1 MSLSSHVNPHEA
13 SSLNPAATD
22 TGDGVR
28 ESDSSREHVALRPA
42 RLEDRYQLD
51 HGLAYISG
59 TQALVRLLLNQSARD
74 RATGLNTGGFVS
86 GYRGSPLAG
95 LDQVL
100 FSVQKLLKDKQI
112 EFIPGVNEDLA
123 ATACWGTQQLMQ
135 RPEEATVDGVFAMW
149 YGKGP
154 GVDRSADAL
163 KHANAAGTSTHGGA
177 LVLAADDHTAKSSSF
192 AHQSEQLLVA
202 SFIPIL
208 YPSNVQEYLDYGIHG
223 WAMSRVSGLWVGLK
237 CVGDIVE
244 TTSVADVDPFRVECR
259 PPEDFKASE
268 DVHIRWPDVWAAQEP
283 RIVRSKLPL
292 ALSYCRANGLNRVV
306 AKGVGSRI
314 GIIAA
319 GKPYND
325 VREALALLGIAET
338 KLEARG
344 IALLKLGMVW
354 PVEPR
359 IVREFAEG
367 LDEIFV
373 VEEKRALIEQQVK
386 DILYPLAASGHKAPR
401 VVGKSGSNLQCSE
414 FEIPEA
420 ERLLRGDAELGPAEI
435 AGAIS
440 SRLHANGLDACQAVE
455 MKDRVGRVNP
465 PVMRRPYFCSGCP
478 HNSST
483 KVPEGSRSTAGI
495 GCHYMANWMNRR
507 TESYTHMGGE
517 GVPWVGQNRFSK
529 RAHMFANMGDGTFF
543 HSGSLAIRQ
552 AVAAKAPMT
561 FKILFNDAVALTGG
575 QSHDGPLTAPML
587 TQLLRAEGVEQI
599 VVVSDDI
606 AKYKGHESDF
616 AGGTKFFHR
625 RDLDAV
631 QRQLRDVPNVTALV
645 YDQTCAAEKRRRR
658 KRNKY
663 PDPAVRYVINPE
675 VCEGCGDCSVKSNCV
690 SVEPLETAL
699 GRKRQIN
706 QSSCNKDFSCADGFC
721 PSFVAVEGGGLR
733 KNPVGSSVEND
744 PGAWPDPSHPQLPE
758 LQTAYSVLVN
768 GVGGTGVL
776 TIGNILGMAAHL
788 QGLHC
793 SVMDM
798 AGLAQK
804 GGAVWS
810 HVRIATSEQGIH
822 SPRIPDGAADALIG
836 GDLVVS
842 AHPDSLS
849 RLKAQCRAVVN
860 ENVSPTADFQQD
872 RDFVMPEVGLW
883 EVVEQCCEKAG
894 LAKVPAQDLAVRFC
908 GDSVYANMIMLGAAW
923 QAGNVPLALDAVLRA
938 IELNGQGIEA
948 NKRAFKIG
956 RQFVASPSRFASQ
969 STSVAQWM
977 RQADREDV
985 QQLLE
990 ERRVRLVAYQ
1000 DAKYA
1005 GQFESYIQG
1014 VRSFTG
1020 PRPDG
1025 YEQVVIKNL
1034 YKLMAY
1040 KDEYEVARL
1049 HTSADLHKLIERQF
1063 DGAYTIR
1070 FSLAPPL
1077 FARRGTDGLPRKKLY
1092 GSWMN
1097 QAFRVLARLKF
1108 LRSTPFDPFGYAHER
1123 RVERALIEEYK
1134 SAIKATLP
1142 FLATKSKQ
1150 CLELARIPD
1159 QIRGFGH
1166 VKAAAIEQA
1175 RERQR
1180 ILLCEITGKDVPP
1193 ADSLKSSSQGI
1204 PLERAIS

>member
-1 MSLSSHVNPHEA
+1 MSEVTPPQGAL
-13 SSLNPAATD
+13 
-22 TGDGVR
+22 
-28 ESDSSREHVALRPA
+28 LRPA

-51 HGLAYISG
+51 RGPAYISG
-59 TQALVRLLLNQSARD
+59 TQALVRLLFNQIARD
-74 RATGLNTGGFVS
+74 RAAGLNTAGFVS

-95 LDQVL
+95 LDQAL
-100 FSVQKLLKDKQI
+100 WGVQKLLKEKHI

-135 RPEEATVDGVFAMW
+135 NPDEATVDGVFAMW

-163 KHANAAGTSTHGGA
+163 KHANAAGTSSHGGA

-223 WAMSRVSGLWVGLK
+223 WAMSRASGLWVGLK

-244 TTSVADVDPFRVECR
+244 TTSIADIDPFRVECR

-268 DVHIRWPDVWAAQEP
+268 DVHIRWPDVWATQEP

-292 ALSYCRANGLNRVV
+292 ALSYCRANGLNRIVFKD
-306 AKGVGSRI
+306 AGSRV

-325 VREALALLGIAET
+325 VREALALLGIDENGLAT
-338 KLEARG
+338 KG

-354 PVEPR
+354 PLEPS
-359 IVREFAEG
+359 IVREFAQG

-386 DILYPLAASGHKAPR
+386 DILYPIAVGGDKAPR
-401 VVGKSGSNLQCSE
+401 VVGKSGSDFRCSE
-414 FEIPEA
+414 FEIPDDQ
-420 ERLLRGDAELGPAEI
+420 RLLRGDAELGPADI
-435 AGAIS
+435 ADAILA
-440 SRLHANGLDACQAVE
+440 RLRVYGVEACQTLLAKGDASNIV
-455 MKDRVGRVNP
+455 P
-465 PVMRRPYFCSGCP
+465 PVARKPYFCSGCP

-483 KVPEGSRSTAGI
+483 KVPEGSRATAGI

-507 TESYTHMGGE
+507 TGSYTHMGGE
-517 GVPWVGQNRFSK
+517 GVPWVGQSRFSK
-529 RAHMFANMGDGTFF
+529 RSHIFANMGDGTFF

-552 AVAAKAPMT
+552 AVAAKTPMT

-587 TQLLRAEGVEQI
+587 TNLLHAEGVERV
-599 VVVSDDI
+599 VVVSDDV
-606 AKYKGHESDF
+606 AKYEGHQSAF
-616 AGGTKFFHR
+616 APGTTFHHR
-625 RDLDAV
+625 RDLDAI
-631 QRQLRDVPNVTALV
+631 QRQLREVPGVTALV

-675 VCEGCGDCSVKSNCV
+675 VCEGCGDCTVKSNCV
-690 SVEPLETAL
+690 SIEPIDTPL

-721 PSFVAVEGGGLR
+721 PSFVAVEGGALR
-733 KNPVGSSVEND
+733 KKPRGSSPEND
-744 PGAWPDPSHPQLPE
+744 PLTWPEPPHPQLPE
-758 LQTAYSVLVN
+758 LQRPYAVLVN

-788 QGLHC
+788 QGVHC

-810 HVRIATSEQGIH
+810 HVRIAKSGEDIH
-822 SPRIPDGAADALIG
+822 SPRIPDCAADAMIG

-842 AHPDSLS
+842 AHSDSLS
-849 RLKAQCRAVVN
+849 RLSAQCRAVVN
-860 ENVSPTADFQQD
+860 ANVSPTADFQQD
-872 RDFVMPEVGLW
+872 RDFVMPESALW
-883 EVVEQCCEKAG
+883 DAIEHSCAEKS
-894 LAKVPAQDLAVRFC
+894 LAKVPAQDLAVQFC
-908 GDSVYANMIMLGAAW
+908 GDSVYANMVMLGAAW
-923 QAGNVPLALDAVLRA
+923 QAGHVPLSLDALSRA
-938 IELNGQGIEA
+938 IELNGQSVDA
-948 NKRAFKIG
+948 NSRAFKLG
-956 RQFVASPSRFASQ
+956 RQYVASPDRFAKG
-969 STSVAQWM
+969 TASVVRWVP
-977 RQADREDV
+977 RGGGESL

-990 ERRVRLVAYQ
+990 DRRNRLVGYQ
-1000 DAKYA
+1000 SASYA
-1005 GQFESYIQG
+1005 NGYEAFLQMIQSFEG
-1014 VRSFTG
+1014 KK
-1020 PRPDG
+1020 PDG
-1025 YEQVVIKNL
+1025 YEQAVAKSL

-1049 HTSADLHKLIERQF
+1049 HASSDLSKLVESQF
-1063 DGAYTIR
+1063 EGDFRVR

-1077 FARRGTDGLPRKKLY
+1077 FARRGSDGLPRKKLY
-1092 GSWMN
+1092 GSWVI
-1097 QAFRVLARLKF
+1097 QAFGVLSKLKVLRGTRL
-1108 LRSTPFDPFGYAHER
+1108 DPFGYTQER
-1123 RVERALIEEYK
+1123 RAERALIDEYK
-1134 SAIKATLP
+1134 LSIRATLP
-1142 FLATKSKQ
+1142 FVPVHPKK
-1150 CLELARIPD
+1150 CLELARIPE

-1166 VKAAAIEQA
+1166 VKAAAIEEA
-1175 RERQR
+1175 RKRQR
-1180 ILLCEITGKDVPP
+1180 ALLREITGEDGLPGDRLESVAASP
-1193 ADSLKSSSQGI
+1193 LSSKATS
-1204 PLERAIS
+1204 

>member
-1 MSLSSHVNPHEA
+1 MLEVTQSSGA
-13 SSLNPAATD
+13 S
-22 TGDGVR
+22 
-28 ESDSSREHVALRPA
+28 LRPA

-51 HGLAYISG
+51 SGLAYISG
-59 TQALVRLLLNQSARD
+59 TQALVRLLLNQSTRD
-74 RATGLNTGGFVS
+74 RAAGLNTGGFVS

-100 FSVQKLLKDKQI
+100 FGVQKLLKEKQI

-163 KHANAAGTSTHGGA
+163 KHANAAGTSPHGGA

-208 YPSNVQEYLDYGIHG
+208 YPSNVQEYLDYGVHG
-223 WAMSRVSGLWVGLK
+223 WAMSRASGLWVGLK
-237 CVGDIVE
+237 CVSDIVE
-244 TTSVADVDPFRVECR
+244 TTSIADVDPFRVECR
-259 PPEDFKASE
+259 PPEDFRASE
-268 DVHIRWPDVWAAQEP
+268 DVHIRWPDVWASQEP

-292 ALSYCRANGLNRVV
+292 ALSYCRANGLNRIVS
-306 AKGVGSRI
+306 KGAGSRI
-314 GIIAA
+314 GIVAA

-325 VREALALLGIAET
+325 VCEALALLGIDE
-338 KLEARG
+338 KEMEARG

-359 IVREFAEG
+359 IVREFADG

-401 VVGKSGSNLQCSE
+401 VVGKAGSNLQCSE

-420 ERLLRGDAELGPAEI
+420 ERLLRGDAELGPTEI
-435 AGAIS
+435 AAAIS
-440 SRLHANGLDACQAVE
+440 SRLHASGFDVCYAVP
-455 MKDRVGRVNP
+455 MKDRAGSANP
-465 PVMRRPYFCSGCP
+465 PVARRPYFCSGCP

-606 AKYKGHESDF
+606 TKYEGHQSAF
-616 AGGTKFFHR
+616 AAGTTFFQR

-631 QRQLRDVPNVTALV
+631 QRQLREVPNVTALV

-663 PDPAVRYVINPE
+663 PDPALRYVINPE

-690 SVEPLETAL
+690 SVEPLETPL

-721 PSFVAVEGGGLR
+721 PSFVAIEGGALR
-733 KNPVGSSVEND
+733 KKPVGSSSESD
-744 PGAWPDPSHPQLPE
+744 PGAWPDPSPPQLPE
-758 LQTAYSVLVN
+758 LQTAYSILVN

-810 HVRIATSEQGIH
+810 HVRIATSEDGIR

-842 AHPDSLS
+842 AHPDSVS
-849 RLKAQCRAVVN
+849 KFKPKCRAVVN
-860 ENVSPTADFQQD
+860 ENVSPTSDFQQD
-872 RDFVMPEVGLW
+872 RDFVMPEEGLW
-883 EVVEQCCEKAG
+883 DVVEQSCEKAG
-894 LAKVPAQDLAVRFC
+894 LTKVPAHDLAVRFC
-908 GDSVYANMIMLGAAW
+908 GDSVYANMIMLGVAW
-923 QAGNVPLALDAVLRA
+923 QAGNVPLTLDAVVRA
-938 IELNGQGIEA
+938 IELNGQGIDA
-948 NKRAFKIG
+948 NKRAFQIG
-956 RQFVASPSRFASQ
+956 RQFAASPNRFANQ
-969 STSVAQWM
+969 PTSVVQWM
-977 RQADREDV
+977 PRADREDV
-985 QQLLE
+985 QQLME
-990 ERRVRLVAYQ
+990 DRRTRLVAYQ
-1000 DAKYA
+1000 DAEYA
-1005 GQFESYIQG
+1005 EQFESYIQM
-1014 VRSFTG
+1014 VRSSAG
-1020 PRPDG
+1020 QKPEG
-1025 YEQVVIKNL
+1025 YEQAVIKNL

-1049 HTSADLHKLIERQF
+1049 HSSTDLHKLIERQF
-1063 DGAYTIR
+1063 EGEYTVR
-1070 FSLAPPL
+1070 YSLAPPL
-1077 FARRGTDGLPRKKLY
+1077 FARRGSDGVPRKKLY
-1092 GSWMN
+1092 GSWMG
-1097 QAFRVLARLKF
+1097 QGFGLLARLKF
-1108 LRSTPFDPFGYAHER
+1108 LRNTPFDPFGYTHER
-1123 RVERALIEEYK
+1123 RMERTLIDEYK
-1134 SAIKATLP
+1134 SAIQVTLP
-1142 FLATKSKQ
+1142 FIATKAKQ

-1159 QIRGFGH
+1159 RIRGFGH

-1180 ILLCEITGKDVPP
+1180 VLLSEIIGEDMPP
-1193 ADSLKSSSQGI
+1193 ADSSKSSADGR
-1204 PLERAIS
+1204 PLEKAIS

>member
-1 MSLSSHVNPHEA
+1 MPEITPS
-13 SSLNPAATD
+13 
-22 TGDGVR
+22 TG
-28 ESDSSREHVALRPA
+28 ALLRSA
-42 RLEDRYQLD
+42 RLEDRYELD
-51 HGLAYISG
+51 RGPAYISG
-59 TQALVRLLLNQSARD
+59 TQALVRLLFNQSARD
-74 RATGLNTGGFVS
+74 RAAGLNTGGFVS

-100 FSVQKLLKDKQI
+100 WSVQKLLKEKQI

-135 RPEEATVDGVFAMW
+135 HPEEATVDGVFAMW

-163 KHANAAGTSTHGGA
+163 KHANAAGTSPYGGA

-208 YPSNVQEYLDYGIHG
+208 YPSNVQEYLDYGVHG
-223 WAMSRVSGLWVGLK
+223 WTMSRASGLWVGLK
-237 CVGDIVE
+237 CVSDIVE
-244 TTSVADVDPFRVECR
+244 TTSIADVDPFRVKCQ

-283 RIVRSKLPL
+283 RLVRSKLPL
-292 ALSYCRANGLNRVV
+292 ALSYCRANGLNRIVS
-306 AKGVGSRI
+306 KGAGSRI

-325 VREALALLGIAET
+325 VREALALLGIGENEFA
-338 KLEARG
+338 ARG

-354 PVEPR
+354 PLEPR
-359 IVREFAEG
+359 IVREFAED
-367 LDEIFV
+367 LDEIIV

-386 DILYPLAASGHKAPR
+386 DILYPLAASGKKAPR
-401 VVGKSGSNLQCSE
+401 IVGKSAGDLQCSE
-414 FEIPEA
+414 FEIPDNQ
-420 ERLLRGDAELGPAEI
+420 RLLRGDAELAPTDIAAAILVRLQVNGGNVCQTLPATNG
-435 AGAIS
+435 AGNQI
-440 SRLHANGLDACQAVE
+440 
-455 MKDRVGRVNP
+455 P

-517 GVPWVGQNRFSK
+517 GVPWVGQSRFSK
-529 RAHMFANMGDGTFF
+529 RPHMFANMGDGTFF

-587 TQLLRAEGVEQI
+587 TQLLFAEGVERI
-599 VVVSDDI
+599 VVVSDDV
-606 AKYKGHESDF
+606 AKYKGHESAF
-616 AGGTKFFHR
+616 APGTTFFHR
-625 RDLDAV
+625 HDLDAV
-631 QRQLRDVPNVTALV
+631 QRQLREVPNVTALV

-663 PDPAVRYVINPE
+663 PDPPVRYVINPE
-675 VCEGCGDCSVKSNCV
+675 VCEGCGDCTVKSNCV
-690 SVEPLETAL
+690 SIEPFETPL

-706 QSSCNKDFSCADGFC
+706 QSSCNKDYSCADGFC
-721 PSFVAVEGGGLR
+721 PSFVAVEGGALR
-733 KNPVGSSVEND
+733 KKPVSSSPEND
-744 PGAWPDPSHPQLPE
+744 PAAWPDPPHPQLPD
-758 LQTAYSVLVN
+758 LQAAYAVLVN

-810 HVRIATSEQGIH
+810 HVRIASSAEEIH

-842 AHPDSLS
+842 AHPDSIS
-849 RLKAQCRAVVN
+849 RLKAKCRAVVN
-860 ENVSPTADFQQD
+860 ANVSPTADFQQD
-872 RDFVMPEVGLW
+872 RDFVMPDQALW
-883 EVVEQCCEKAG
+883 ETIERSCAAENS
-894 LAKVPAQDLAVRFC
+894 AKVPAQDLAVRFC

-923 QAGNVPLALDAVLRA
+923 QAGHVPLTLDALRRA
-938 IELNGQGIEA
+938 IELNGQAVDA
-948 NKRAFKIG
+948 NMRAFKIG
-956 RQFVASPSRFASQ
+956 RQFVNSPVRLDDRSS
-969 STSVAQWM
+969 SVVRWM
-977 RQADREDV
+977 PRADRENIR
-985 QQLLE
+985 QLLE
-990 ERRVRLVAYQ
+990 DRRTRLVAYQ
-1000 DAKYA
+1000 NADYAKQYDAFLQTIHSFG
-1005 GQFESYIQG
+1005 GQK
-1014 VRSFTG
+1014 
-1020 PRPDG
+1020 PDG
-1025 YEQVVIKNL
+1025 YEQVVAKNL

-1049 HTSADLHKLIERQF
+1049 HASSDLRKLVESQF
-1063 DGAYTIR
+1063 DGEYKVR

-1077 FARRGTDGLPRKKLY
+1077 FARRSSDGFPRKKLY
-1092 GSWMN
+1092 GSWMSH
-1097 QAFRVLARLKF
+1097 AFGLLARMKF
-1108 LRSTPFDPFGYAHER
+1108 LRGTRFDPFGYTHER
-1123 RVERALIEEYK
+1123 QMERELIDEYK
-1134 SAIKATLP
+1134 MGIRATLP
-1142 FLATKSKQ
+1142 FLAADPKR
-1150 CLELARIPD
+1150 CLELARIPE

-1166 VKAAAIEQA
+1166 VKAAAVKEA
-1175 RERQR
+1175 RGRQR
-1180 ILLCEITGKDVPP
+1180 SLLREITGKDLPP
-1193 ADSLKSSSQGI
+1193 ADSVEPLSHDRF
-1204 PLERAIS
+1204 LERA

>member
-1 MSLSSHVNPHEA
+1 MFEGTA
-13 SSLNPAATD
+13 SSST
-22 TGDGVR
+22 
-28 ESDSSREHVALRPA
+28 SLRAA

-51 HGLAYISG
+51 RGLAYISG

-74 RATGLNTGGFVS
+74 RAAGLNTGGFVS

-100 FSVQKLLKDKQI
+100 GSIQKLLKERQI

-135 RPEEATVDGVFAMW
+135 HPEEATVDGVFAMW

-163 KHANAAGTSTHGGA
+163 KHANAAGTSPHGGA

-223 WAMSRVSGLWVGLK
+223 WAMSRASGLWVGLK
-237 CVGDIVE
+237 CVADIVE

-268 DVHIRWPDVWAAQEP
+268 DVHIRWPDVWATQEP
-283 RIVRSKLPL
+283 RIIRSKLPL
-292 ALSYCRANGLNRVV
+292 ALSYCRANGLNHIVS
-306 AKGVGSRI
+306 KGVGARI

-325 VREALALLGIAET
+325 VREAIALLGIGENELA
-338 KLEARG
+338 ARG

-359 IVREFAEG
+359 IVRAFAKG
-367 LDEIFV
+367 LDEIIV

-386 DILYPLAASGHKAPR
+386 DILYPLAASGDKVPR
-401 VVGKSGSNLQCSE
+401 VVGKSGGDLECSE

-420 ERLLRGDAELGPAEI
+420 QRLLRGDAELGPADI
-435 AGAIS
+435 AAAIS
-440 SRLHANGLDACQAVE
+440 ARLHANGINACRALPI
-455 MKDRVGRVNP
+455 KDGAGNPNP

-483 KVPEGSRSTAGI
+483 NVPEGSRSTAGI

-517 GVPWVGQNRFSK
+517 GAPWVGQNRFSK
-529 RAHMFANMGDGTFF
+529 RPHMFANMGDGTFF
-543 HSGSLAIRQ
+543 HSGSLSIRQ

-575 QSHDGPLTAPML
+575 QSHDGPLTPPML
-587 TQLLRAEGVEQI
+587 TQLLRAEGVEKI

-606 AKYKGHESDF
+606 AKYEGHESTF
-616 AGGTKFFHR
+616 ADGTTFFHR

-631 QRQLRDVPNVTALV
+631 QRQLREVPNVTALV

-690 SVEPLETAL
+690 SIEPLETPL
-699 GRKRQIN
+699 GRKRKIN

-721 PSFVAVEGGGLR
+721 PSFVAVEGGTLR
-733 KNPVGSSVEND
+733 KKPQDSSPEND
-744 PGAWPDPSHPQLPE
+744 PTSWSDPPHPQLPE
-758 LQTAYSVLVN
+758 LQAAYSLLVN

-810 HVRIATSEQGIH
+810 HVRIATSAHGIP
-822 SPRIPDGAADALIG
+822 SPRIPEGTADALIG

-842 AHPDSLS
+842 AHPDSIS

-860 ENVSPTADFQQD
+860 ANVSPTADFQQD
-872 RDFVMPEVGLW
+872 REFVMPERALW
-883 EVVEQCCEKAG
+883 ASVEKSCDEKG
-894 LAKVPAQDLAVRFC
+894 LARVPAQDLAVRFC

-923 QAGNVPLALDAVLRA
+923 QAGHVPLTLDAVLRA
-938 IELNGQGIEA
+938 IELNGQGIDA

-956 RQFVASPSRFASQ
+956 RHYVASPGRLADQ
-969 STSVAQWM
+969 SNSVVRWVP
-977 RQADREDV
+977 RADRENV
-985 QQLLE
+985 QQLLDD
-990 ERRVRLVAYQ
+990 RHARLIAYQ
-1000 DAKYA
+1000 DAAYAQKY
-1005 GQFESYIQG
+1005 ESFIQT
-1014 VRSFTG
+1014 VRSIG
-1020 PRPDG
+1020 GQCSDG
-1025 YEQVVIKNL
+1025 YEQAVAKNL

-1049 HTSADLHKLIERQF
+1049 HASSDLQKLIDSQF
-1063 DGAYTIR
+1063 DGQYKIR

-1077 FARRGTDGLPRKKLY
+1077 FARRGSDGLPRKKLY
-1092 GSWMN
+1092 GGWMT
-1097 QAFRVLARLKF
+1097 RVFGLLSRMKF
-1108 LRSTPFDPFGYAHER
+1108 LRGTPFDPFGYTHER
-1123 RVERALIEEYK
+1123 RMERALIDEYRL
-1134 SAIKATLP
+1134 AIQATLP
-1142 FLATKSKQ
+1142 FVAKYPEK
-1150 CLELARIPD
+1150 CLELARIPE

-1166 VKAAAIEQA
+1166 VKAAAIEAA
-1175 RERQR
+1175 RLRQR
-1180 ILLCEITGKDVPP
+1180 SLLCEITSKDVPP
-1193 ADSLKSSSQGI
+1193 RPA
-1204 PLERAIS
+1204 A

>member
-1 MSLSSHVNPHEA
+1 MPKVTPPPGA
-13 SSLNPAATD
+13 P
-22 TGDGVR
+22 
-28 ESDSSREHVALRPA
+28 LRPA

-51 HGLAYISG
+51 HGPAYISG
-59 TQALVRLLLNQSARD
+59 TQALVRLLFNQSARD
-74 RATGLNTGGFVS
+74 RAAGLNTAGFVS
-86 GYRGSPLAG
+86 GYRGSPLSG

-100 FSVQKLLKDKQI
+100 WSVQKLLKEKHI

-135 RPEEATVDGVFAMW
+135 HPEEATVDGVFAMW

-163 KHANAAGTSTHGGA
+163 KHANAAGTSPHGGA

-237 CVGDIVE
+237 CIGDIVE

-268 DVHIRWPDVWAAQEP
+268 DVHIRWPDVWATQEP
-283 RIVRSKLPL
+283 RLVRSKLPM
-292 ALSYCRANGLNRVV
+292 ALSYCRANGLNRIV
-306 AKGVGSRI
+306 ANGAGSRI

-325 VREALALLGIAET
+325 VREALALLGIGESELA
-338 KLEARG
+338 ARG
-344 IALLKLGMVW
+344 IAVLKLGMVW
-354 PVEPR
+354 PLEPR

-386 DILYPLAASGHKAPR
+386 DILYPLAASGRKAPR
-401 VVGKSGSNLQCSE
+401 VVGKSSSDLQCSE
-414 FEIPEA
+414 FEIPDDQ
-420 ERLLRGDAELGPAEI
+420 RVLRGDGELGPADI
-435 AGAIS
+435 AAAILA
-440 SRLHANGLDACQAVE
+440 RMHANGVHVCHALPETGGA
-455 MKDRVGRVNP
+455 GNLIP
-465 PVMRRPYFCSGCP
+465 PVMRKPYFCSGCP

-517 GVPWVGQNRFSK
+517 GAPWVGQSRFSK
-529 RAHMFANMGDGTFF
+529 RPHMFANMGDGTFF

-587 TQLLRAEGVEQI
+587 TQLLRAEGVERI

-606 AKYKGHESDF
+606 DKYEGHQSAF
-616 AGGTKFFHR
+616 APGTTFHHR

-631 QRQLRDVPNVTALV
+631 QRQLREVPNVTALV

-675 VCEGCGDCSVKSNCV
+675 VCEGCGDCTVKSNCV
-690 SVEPLETAL
+690 SIEPLETPL

-706 QSSCNKDFSCADGFC
+706 QSSCNKDYSCADGFC
-721 PSFVAVEGGGLR
+721 PSFVAVEGGALR
-733 KNPVGSSVEND
+733 KKPTGSGPEND
-744 PGAWPDPSHPQLPE
+744 PATWPEPPHPQLPH
-758 LQTAYSVLVN
+758 LQTAYAVLVN

-810 HVRIATSEQGIH
+810 HVRIANSAQDIP
-822 SPRIPDGAADALIG
+822 SPRIPDGVADALIG

-842 AHPDSLS
+842 AHPDSIS
-849 RLKAQCRAVVN
+849 RLKAQCSAVVN
-860 ENVSPTADFQQD
+860 TNVSPTSDFQQD
-872 RDFVMPEVGLW
+872 RDFAMPERGLW
-883 EVVEQCCEKAG
+883 EAVERSCAEER
-894 LAKVPAQDLAVRFC
+894 LAKVPAQELAVRFC

-923 QAGNVPLALDAVLRA
+923 QAGHVPLSLDALSRA
-938 IELNGQGIEA
+938 IELNGQSVDA
-948 NKRAFKIG
+948 NMRAFRIG
-956 RQFVASPSRFASQ
+956 RQYVASPDRLADRSA
-969 STSVAQWM
+969 SVAQWM
-977 RQADREDV
+977 PRADRENI

-990 ERRVRLVAYQ
+990 DRRGRLVAYQ
-1000 DAKYA
+1000 SAGYAKEYEA
-1005 GQFESYIQG
+1005 FLQMVRTFEGQK
-1014 VRSFTG
+1014 
-1020 PRPDG
+1020 PDG
-1025 YEQVVIKNL
+1025 YEQVVAKNL

-1049 HTSADLHKLIERQF
+1049 HASANLRKLIESQF
-1063 DGAYTIR
+1063 DGEYKVR

-1077 FARRGTDGLPRKKLY
+1077 FARRGSDGLPRKTLY

-1097 QAFRVLARLKF
+1097 QTFGLLARLKF
-1108 LRSTPFDPFGYAHER
+1108 LRGTGFDPFGYTHER
-1123 RVERALIEEYK
+1123 RMERALIAEYK
-1134 SAIKATLP
+1134 ASIQATLP
-1142 FLATKSKQ
+1142 FIATDPKK
-1150 CLELARIPD
+1150 CLELARIPE

-1166 VKAAAIEQA
+1166 VKAAAIEEA
-1175 RERQR
+1175 RKRQR
-1180 ILLCEITGKDVPP
+1180 SLLGEITDKGARPSNPSERLADGRVPV
-1193 ADSLKSSSQGI
+1193 
-1204 PLERAIS
+1204 RA

>member
-1 MSLSSHVNPHEA
+1 MLEVA
-13 SSLNPAATD
+13 PAPGA
-22 TGDGVR
+22 V
-28 ESDSSREHVALRPA
+28 LRPA
-42 RLEDRYQLD
+42 RLEDRYQLER
-51 HGLAYISG
+51 GPAYISG
-59 TQALVRLLLNQSARD
+59 TQALVRLLFNQSARD
-74 RATGLNTGGFVS
+74 RAAGLNTGGFVS

-100 FSVQKLLKDKQI
+100 WSVQKLLKEKHI
-112 EFIPGVNEDLA
+112 EFIAGVNEDLA

-135 RPEEATVDGVFAMW
+135 HPEEATVDGVFAMW

-163 KHANAAGTSTHGGA
+163 KHANAAGTSPRGGA

-202 SFIPIL
+202 SFIPVL
-208 YPSNVQEYLDYGIHG
+208 YPSNVQEYLDYGVHG
-223 WAMSRVSGLWVGLK
+223 WAMSRASGLWVGLK
-237 CVGDIVE
+237 CVADVVE
-244 TTSVADVDPFRVECR
+244 TTSIADVDPFRVECR

-268 DVHIRWPDVWAAQEP
+268 DVHIRWPDVWASQEP
-283 RIVRSKLPL
+283 RLVRSKLPL
-292 ALSYCRANGLNRVV
+292 ALSYCRANGLNRIVS
-306 AKGVGSRI
+306 KGAGARI

-325 VREALALLGIAET
+325 VREALALLGMGENELAS
-338 KLEARG
+338 RG

-354 PVEPR
+354 PLEPR

-386 DILYPLAASGHKAPR
+386 DILYPLAASGEKAPR
-401 VVGKSGSNLQCSE
+401 IVGKSGGDLQCSE
-414 FEIPEA
+414 FEIPDDQ
-420 ERLLRGDAELGPAEI
+420 RLLRGDAELGPADI
-435 AGAIS
+435 AAAILG
-440 SRLHANGLDACQAVE
+440 RLHANGTGVCQALPTTH
-455 MKDRVGRVNP
+455 GAGNPIP

-495 GCHYMANWMNRR
+495 GCHYMANWMSRR

-529 RAHMFANMGDGTFF
+529 RPHMFANMGDGTFF
-543 HSGSLAIRQ
+543 HSGSLAVRQ

-575 QSHDGPLTAPML
+575 QSHDGPLTALML
-587 TQLLRAEGVEQI
+587 TQLLHAEGVERI
-599 VVVSDDI
+599 VVVSDDV
-606 AKYKGHESDF
+606 AKYEGHESAF
-616 AGGTKFFHR
+616 APGTTFFHR
-625 RDLDAV
+625 TDLDAV
-631 QRQLRDVPNVTALV
+631 QRQLREVPNVTALV

-690 SVEPLETAL
+690 SIEPLETPL

-706 QSSCNKDFSCADGFC
+706 QSSCNKDYSCADGFC
-721 PSFVAVEGGGLR
+721 PSFVAVEGGALR
-733 KNPVGSSVEND
+733 KKPVVSSPEND
-744 PGAWPDPSHPQLPE
+744 PANWPDPPHPQLPE
-758 LQTAYSVLVN
+758 LQTTYAILVN

-810 HVRIATSEQGIH
+810 HVRIANSAEDVH
-822 SPRIPDGAADALIG
+822 SSRIPDGAVDALIG

-842 AHPDSLS
+842 AHPDSTS
-849 RLKAQCRAVVN
+849 RLKAECRAVVN
-860 ENVSPTADFQQD
+860 ANVSPTADFQQD
-872 RDFVMPEVGLW
+872 RDFAMPDKALW
-883 EVVEQCCEKAG
+883 EAVEASCAQKN

-908 GDSVYANMIMLGAAW
+908 GDSVYANMIMLGASW
-923 QAGNVPLALDAVLRA
+923 QAGHVPLTLDAVRRA
-938 IELNGQGIEA
+938 IELNGQAVDA
-948 NKRAFKIG
+948 NMRAFRIG
-956 RQFVASPSRFASQ
+956 RQYVVSPGRLDDR
-969 STSVAQWM
+969 STSVVRWM
-977 RQADREDV
+977 PRENRESIQQILEDR
-985 QQLLE
+985 
-990 ERRVRLVAYQ
+990 RSRLVAYQ
-1000 DAKYA
+1000 NADYAKSY
-1005 GQFESYIQG
+1005 ESFLLT
-1014 VRSFTG
+1014 VRSFAG
-1020 PRPDG
+1020 KKPDG
-1025 YEQVVIKNL
+1025 YEQVVARNL

-1049 HTSADLHKLIERQF
+1049 HASSDLRKLIENQF
-1063 DGAYTIR
+1063 DGEYKVR

-1077 FARRGTDGLPRKKLY
+1077 FARRGSDGLPRKKLY
-1092 GSWMN
+1092 GSWMS
-1097 QAFRVLARLKF
+1097 QAFGVLARLKF
-1108 LRSTPFDPFGYAHER
+1108 LRGTPSDPFGYTHER
-1123 RVERALIEEYK
+1123 QMERELIDEYK
-1134 SAIKATLP
+1134 SGIRATLP
-1142 FLATKSKQ
+1142 FIATDPKK
-1150 CLELARIPD
+1150 CTELARIPE

-1166 VKAAAIEQA
+1166 VKEAAIKEA

-1180 ILLCEITGKDVPP
+1180 SLLREITGKDLPP
-1193 ADSLKSSSQGI
+1193 AGSAD
-1204 PLERAIS
+1204 PLALDRFLENA